1 MNNINQT
8 INEIK
13 QLLNRY
19 LSKKDKR
26 EKTKLIYQLK
36 QQLLTELKKLINFKF
51 GIKIHLTGQTII
63 IYATKQK
70 NISILKKI
78 VSKNK
83 INLSV
88 LNNTNYKIKK
98 VLKQQLINNKKE
110 IGCFYCLNTFN
121 SVKAEMQCPVCLSNT
136 LVNTIDK
143 NLLNDLQLYQFGKLG
158 KINQIIPIQL
168 NSIEI

>member
-1 MNNINQT
+1 MNIINQT

-13 QLLNRY
+13 QLLTRY
-19 LSKKDKR
+19 SSKKDKR
-26 EKTKLIYQLK
+26 EKTKLINQLK
-36 QQLLTELKKLINFKF
+36 QQLISELKKLINFKF

-70 NISILKKI
+70 NISILKEI

-88 LNNTNYKIKK
+88 LTNTNYKIKK
-98 VLKQQLINNKKE
+98 VLNQQLTDKKE

-121 SVKAEMQCPVCLSNT
+121 SVNTELQCPICLSNT